1 MAKIIRCL
9 TIPAS
14 IIVAIII
21 AVSSVA
27 AAPQEQSPPDD
38 SLMLSSTAE
47 ELLLFYEEDELVI
60 ATRHATPVRKAPAIA
75 AVITDKEIRNM
86 GARNIL
92 DVLKTVPGFGVSI
105 NEFSVRMLEVR
116 GIRTQLSEKV
126 LFMIDS
132 HRINLHWNGGALYY
146 IYNAVPIE
154 NIKRIEIIRGPGSV
168 LYGANAFVAVIN
180 IVTKDAED
188 IKGIQLTAGGGSFDT
203 EHYNLL
209 YGNAGEKLKILG
221 SIDYFDTD
229 GAKIKIEDDALTGT
243 PFTKTPGT
251 ASLGEEKT
259 DLFLKASYG
268 YLSFRGHYQRA
279 TNEDYIGMAYAL
291 TDETY
296 QKQTN
301 YWLELAYT
309 LNITNDLSSN
319 IKIHLDNHKQEPH
332 VKVLP
337 DGFAGMFPDGM
348 IGQPFLRNRSMGGE
362 LQVDYDLSENNHI
375 VAGAFYEK
383 VKQFDVKHYTN
394 FDPRVFPP
402 VPVDLGPVQNVSSWA
417 NWNQDTKREIWA
429 AYIQDEWEIIDD
441 LNITAGVRHDHYS
454 DFGDTTN
461 PRIGVVWGFWEMADL
476 KLLYGRA
483 FRAPNFIELYNRN
496 NPVNIGNKDV
506 KPEKITTYEASL
518 GFKPARSFTIDL
530 NYFYSD
536 INDLIVWDSSTPA
549 LHVNAGEAEVDGIEL
564 VLTGQYTSENYWKLS
579 YTYQDTEDSA
589 TGERLPYVPLNRAS
603 ANINYGLTKYLNV
616 HTDVL
621 WTGERSRP
629 AGDTRDDVASYTTVD
644 LALTL
649 KNFYKT
655 LEIQGTVHNLFDEN
669 YEDPDTSGA
678 SQLVPGDFPRE
689 GISGM
694 ITASYKF

>member
-1 MAKIIRCL
+1 MTRFKF
-9 TIPAS
+9 
-14 IIVAIII
+14 III
-21 AVSSVA
+21 I
-27 AAPQEQSPPDD
+27 
-38 SLMLSSTAE
+38 LILSILHSTAFAQKLAELKTETAE
-47 ELLLFYEEDELVI
+47 ELLLFFEEEELVI
-60 ATRHATPVRKAPAIA
+60 ATRSSIPVRKAPAIA
-75 AVITDKEIRNM
+75 TVVTAREIRDM

-92 DVLKTVPGFGVSI
+92 DVLKTVPGFGISI
-105 NEFSVRMLEVR
+105 NEFSIRMLEVR
-116 GIRTQLSEKV
+116 GIRTQMSEKV

-132 HRINLHWNGGALYY
+132 HRINLHWNGSALYY
-146 IYNAVPIE
+146 IYNAIPIE
-154 NIKRIEIIRGPGSV
+154 SIKRIEIIRGPGSV
-168 LYGANAFVAVIN
+168 LYGANAFAAVIN

-188 IKGIQLTAGGGSFDT
+188 IKGVQLTAGRGSFDT

-209 YGNAGEKLKILG
+209 YGHAGDKLKVMG
-221 SIDYFDTD
+221 SIDYYDTD
-229 GAKIKIEDDALTGT
+229 GARIKIEEDALSGT

-251 ASLGEEKT
+251 ARLAEEKT

-268 YLSFRGHYQRA
+268 NLSFRGHYQRE
-279 TNEDYIGMAYAL
+279 TNEDYIGMGYAL
-291 TDETY
+291 TDESY
-296 QKQTN
+296 QKQTS
-301 YWLELAYT
+301 YRLELAYS

-319 IKIHLDNHKQEPH
+319 IKIHLDNYRQEPH
-332 VKVLP
+332 VKVMP
-337 DGFAGMFPDGM
+337 DGYAGMFPGGM

-362 LQVDYDLSENNHI
+362 LQVDYDILDNNHLI
-375 VAGAFYEK
+375 AGAYYEK
-383 VKQFDVKHYTN
+383 VKQSDVKHYTN

-429 AYIQDEWEIIDD
+429 FYVQDEWEIINN
-441 LNITAGVRHDHYS
+441 LNLTAGLRHDHYS

-461 PRIGVVWGFWEMADL
+461 PRVGIVWGFWEKADL

-496 NPVNIGNKDV
+496 NPVNVGSTDV

-518 GFKPARSFTIDL
+518 GFKPARSFTVDV

-536 INDLIVWDSSTPA
+536 IKDLIVWNSQSPA
-549 LHVNAGEAEVDGIEL
+549 VHVNAGEAEVDGIEL
-564 VLTGQYTSENYWKLS
+564 VVTGQYTSDNYWKLS
-579 YTYQDTEDSA
+579 YTWQDPEDSA

-603 ANINYGLTKYLNV
+603 ANINYGLTKHLNV

-629 AGDTRDDVASYTTVD
+629 TGDTRGPAASYTTVD
-644 LALTL
+644 LALIL
-649 KNFYKT
+649 KNFYET
-655 LEIQGTVHNLFDEN
+655 LEIQGAVHNLFDEN

-678 SQLVPGDFPRE
+678 SQLIPGDFPRE